1 MTSKMHFTSRALL
14 SHFADA
20 AAALATVRADIVV
33 RDADGGLL
41 LLLDCKRP
49 ASSRTRASAPRG
61 QGRFEPLFLLAAAN
75 DLGKGGAFP
84 LARAASASG
93 LADEPAHVHMG
104 ALVPAPWSSTGR
116 FVDLCCTPEPR
127 GAWALSAPGPIVALS
142 ASLIAERRESIVRL
156 IDYVITALRLTI
168 VRLLAALSSQP
179 QAGSFI
185 LTMLAAIRHYGHR
198 DDPHARLL
206 TAFVLNRH
214 KRRGAGCL
222 VA

>member
-1 MTSKMHFTSRALL
+1 MTSKMHFTSRLLL
-14 SHFADA
+14 SHLADA

-33 RDADGGLL
+33 RDANGRLSL
-41 LLLDCKRP
+41 YECKRP
-49 ASSRTRASAPRG
+49 VSSRTRASAPRG
-61 QGRFEPLFLLAAAN
+61 RGRFESLFLLAAAY

-116 FVDLCCTPEPR
+116 FADLCCTPEPR
-127 GAWALSAPGPIVALS
+127 SAWALSAPGLIVALS
-142 ASLIAERRESIVRL
+142 ASVIAEGRGSIVRL
-156 IDYVITALRLTI
+156 IDHVIRALRLTI
-168 VRLLAALSSQP
+168 VRLLAALSSRP
-179 QAGSFI
+179 QAGNSI